1 MTWSAICSDET
12 RIQLIARACQAAI
25 AHVTSLSKAG
35 SGLGAE
41 YLVVIGLLT
50 AVPLLTL
57 VALKFFEKRRL
68 KAERRAAELRR
79 GQQPKPKNSVAVVQV
94 PPPAPAGGVTLTV
107 DDVSDA
113 EAAATEGMLL
123 NQVII
128 NVLVYHIYFVKAD
141 P

>member
-1 MTWSAICSDET
+1 VTWSAICSDET
-12 RIQLIARACQAAI
+12 QKLIARACQAAI

-94 PPPAPAGGVTLTV
+94 TVGALVTVVQTVTLPPAT
-107 DDVSDA
+107 
-113 EAAATEGMLL
+113 
-123 NQVII
+123 
-128 NVLVYHIYFVKAD
+128 K
-141 P
+141 